1 MCISLRVFGLFVVT
15 VQPLK
20 SNWKG
25 VPVKDPFQLKKSI
38 EELSRRVWERGRQV
52 GAC

>member
-1 MCISLRVFGLFVVT
+1 MFICISLRVFHVFV

-20 SNWKG
+20 SDWKG
-25 VPVKDPFQLKKSI
+25 APVKGSI
-38 EELSRRVWERGRQV
+38 EELSRLVRERGRQV